1 MECSVLFT
9 DEFEQWWNGL
19 SIEEQES
26 VTHSVDL
33 LARFGIDLKFPH
45 SSGISNSRYPHMRE
59 LRIQHRGRPYRVLYA
74 FDPRR
79 NAVLLIGGGKTG
91 NDRWYETFVPLAD
104 RLYQHHLNELEE
116 DNDHGKSQ
124 KL

>member
-19 SIEEQES
+19 NIEEQES

-59 LRIQHRGRPYRVLYA
+59 LRIQHQGRPYRVLYA
-74 FDPRR
+74 FDPQR
-79 NAVLLIGGGKTG
+79 NAVLADWLRQ
-91 NDRWYETFVPLAD
+91 DR
-104 RLYQHHLNELEE
+104 Q
-116 DNDHGKSQ
+116 
-124 KL
+124 

>member
-1 MECSVLFT
+1 MLFT

-19 SIEEQES
+19 SIAEQES

-59 LRIQHRGRPYRVLYA
+59 LRIQHQGRPYREC
-74 FDPRR
+74 R
-79 NAVLLIGGGKTG
+79 T
-91 NDRWYETFVPLAD
+91 AD
-104 RLYQHHLNELEE
+104 RRRQ
-116 DNDHGKSQ
+116 DRQ
-124 KL
+124 